1 MKKAAEQF
9 AITHKASLENVEIVA
24 NTAFA
29 GVERLA
35 SLNLAAARSSL
46 EEGAANMKALFSV
59 KDVPGLV
66 ALQQS
71 LAQPVVEKAI
81 AYSRGVYEVVSQ
93 SANEL
98 VRLFEGHASELNK
111 NVSTTIDNALKN
123 APVGS
128 EVAVTAVK
136 SAMSAANSA
145 LDQMNKAAKQVTEM
159 AEANVAAANAATLK
173 LVKKAA

>member
-1 MKKAAEQF
+1 
-9 AITHKASLENVEIVA
+9 
-24 NTAFA
+24 
-29 GVERLA
+29 
-35 SLNLAAARSSL
+35 
-46 EEGAANMKALFSV
+46 
-59 KDVPGLV
+59 
-66 ALQQS
+66 
-71 LAQPVVEKAI
+71 
-81 AYSRGVYEVVSQ
+81 
-93 SANEL
+93 